1 MFVGSRLPFERA
13 LSKMDAGLNRAE
25 RTYVTAHLHFD
36 CYSGISGDMTLGA
49 LVDVGVPFSDLVR
62 GLKRLRLSG
71 FTLRKRRVQR
81 GAIHA
86 TKVDVVI
93 TTGLRKPLS
102 LKRIHAILS
111 ASRLPDRVKRQS
123 RSVFDL
129 LAEAEG
135 QAHRVVKDHVHFH
148 EVGVLDSFV
157 DIVGGL
163 IGCDMLGVTRVTAS
177 PVNVG
182 TGTLQSA
189 HGILP
194 APGPAVAM
202 LAKGIPI
209 YSAGPARELT
219 TPTGMALLRTLTS
232 DFGPMPVMTPLAI
245 GYGAGDADPE
255 GWPNTL
261 RVFLARSTSRDARQ
275 GDTVLQVETNLDDM
289 NPQIY
294 EHIMERLFSCG
305 ALDVTLTPVIMK
317 RGRPGVILTCL
328 TVPAQRDQIL
338 DVLFEET
345 TALGIR
351 IREVTRQILPRRFA
365 PVKVKGGIV
374 RMKVADVN
382 EAMTK
387 AAPEYLDCKRIAEQ
401 TGRPVK
407 QVLDDAALAYI
418 KKRVTRSTGQR

>member
-1 MFVGSRLPFERA
+1 MG
-13 LSKMDAGLNRAE
+13 
-25 RTYVTAHLHFD
+25 AHLHFD
-36 CYSGISGDMTLGA
+36 CYSGISGDMILGG
-49 LVDVGVPFSDLVR
+49 LVDVGVPFPDLVN

-102 LKRIHAILS
+102 LHRIRAILS
-111 ASRLPDRVKRQS
+111 ASRIPEKIKQQS
-123 RSVFDL
+123 RSVFDR

-135 QAHRVVKDHVHFH
+135 QAHRMAKDHVHFH

-163 IGCDMLGVTRVTAS
+163 ICCDLLGVTRVTSS

-182 TGTLQSA
+182 AGTLQSA

-194 APGPAVAM
+194 VPGPAVAI
-202 LAKGIPI
+202 LAKGIPV
-209 YSAGPARELT
+209 YSAGPLRELT

-232 DFGPMPVMTPLAI
+232 EFGSMPVVTPTAV
-245 GYGAGDADPE
+245 GYGAGDADPD
-255 GWPNTL
+255 GWPNAL
-261 RVFLARSTSRDARQ
+261 RVFLAQPSVRDVRER
-275 GDTVLQVETNLDDM
+275 DTVLQIETNLDDM
-289 NPQIY
+289 NPQMY
-294 EHIMERLFSCG
+294 EHVMEQLFARG
-305 ALDVTLTPVIMK
+305 ALDVMLASVIMK
-317 RGRPGVILTCL
+317 RGRPGIALTCL
-328 TVPAQRDQIL
+328 AAPAQLDQIL

-345 TALGIR
+345 TTLGVR
-351 IREVTRQILPRRFA
+351 IREGVRQILSRRFI
-365 PVKVKGGIV
+365 PVKVRGGVV

-382 EAMTK
+382 ATTAK
-387 AAPEYLDCKRIAEQ
+387 AAPEYLDCKRIAER

-407 QVLDDAALAYI
+407 RVLEDAALAYA
-418 KKRVTRSTGQR
+418 KQREARPSGQR

>member
-1 MFVGSRLPFERA
+1 MG
-13 LSKMDAGLNRAE
+13 
-25 RTYVTAHLHFD
+25 AHLHFD
-36 CYSGISGDMTLGA
+36 CYSGISGDMPLGA
-49 LVDVGVPFSDLVR
+49 LVDVGVPFPDLVT
-62 GLKRLRLSG
+62 GLKGLKLSG
-71 FTLRKRRVQR
+71 FTVRKRRLHR

-86 TKVDVVI
+86 TKVDVVV

-102 LKRIHAILS
+102 LHRIHDILS
-111 ASRLPDRVKRQS
+111 ASRLPDKIKQQS

-129 LAEAEG
+129 LADAEG
-135 QAHRVVKDHVHFH
+135 QAHRVAKDHVHFH

-163 IGCDMLGVTRVTAS
+163 ICCDLLGVTRVTAS

-194 APGPAVAM
+194 APGPAVAI

-209 YSAGPARELT
+209 YSIGPARELT
-219 TPTGMALLRTLTS
+219 TPTGLALLRTLTS
-232 DFGPMPVMTPLAI
+232 EFGPMPVMTPTAI

-255 GWPNTL
+255 GWPNAL
-261 RVFLARSTSRDARQ
+261 RVFLARSPSRGVRER
-275 GDTVLQVETNLDDM
+275 DTVLQVETNLDDV

-294 EHIMERLFSCG
+294 EHVMERLFSGG
-305 ALDVTLTPVIMK
+305 ALDVTLAPVIMK
-317 RGRPGVILTCL
+317 RGRPGIVLTCL
-328 TVPAQRDQIL
+328 VAPAQLEQML

-345 TALGIR
+345 SALGVR
-351 IREVTRQILPRRFA
+351 VCEVMRQILPRRFM
-365 PVKVKGGIV
+365 PVKVRGGVV

-382 EAMTK
+382 ETATK
-387 AAPEYLDCKRIAEQ
+387 AAPEYLDCKRIAER

-407 QVLDDAALAYI
+407 DVLEDAALAYA
-418 KKRVTRSTGQR
+418 KRQMTRTPGRR